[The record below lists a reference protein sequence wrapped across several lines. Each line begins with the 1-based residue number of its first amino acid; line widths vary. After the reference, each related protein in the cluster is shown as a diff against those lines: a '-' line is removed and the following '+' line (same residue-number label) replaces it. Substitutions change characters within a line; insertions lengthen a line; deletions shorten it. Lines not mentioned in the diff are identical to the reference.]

1 MRKPVA
7 LLIFIFIASGL
18 HAQNDLKVS
27 LSRDSISVGELSDF
41 QWQLS
46 LPTGTK
52 VLQMPVVPDS
62 MTSGIEVVKK
72 KDIITEKKGSRD
84 IYKQQFS
91 VSAYDS
97 GYFAIPALSATFLQ
111 DNDTVEILSDSLM
124 LYCTTVPV
132 DTTKAVKDI
141 KDIYEVEGKTSWN
154 WLWYLLAGVLIA
166 AAGVCL
172 YFRLRKKKPVIPVEE
187 IVWINPAEV
196 ALTALRK
203 MQESRSWF
211 SVSPKDFYTE
221 LVEILRKY
229 LIYSRGIQAEEMLS
243 SELIDAVTKV
253 QLPAESIHT
262 LRGILNVADM
272 AKFARFRP
280 EPGQYEKSVSDAI
293 TFVIDTKPVETNT
306 DSNGMDK

>member
-1 MRKPVA
+1 MRKPAA
-7 LLIFIFIASGL
+7 LLIFIFIALGL
-18 HAQNDLKVS
+18 QAQNDIKVS
-27 LSRDSISVGELSDF
+27 LSRDSISIGELSDF

-46 LPTGTK
+46 LPAGTK
-52 VLQMPVVPDS
+52 ILQMPLVPDS
-62 MTSGIEVVKK
+62 MPSGIEVVKK
-72 KDIITEKKGSRD
+72 KDVITEKKGKHY
-84 IYKQQFS
+84 IYKQQLS

-97 GYFAIPALSATFLQ
+97 GYFAIPALSALFLQ
-111 DNDTVEILSDSLM
+111 NNDTVEIFSDSLM

-154 WLWYLLAGVLIA
+154 WLWYVLAGILIA
-166 AAGVCL
+166 AAGVYL

-187 IVWINPAEV
+187 IVWINPAEA

-211 SVSPKDFYTE
+211 NVSPKDFYTE

-229 LIYSRGIQAEEMLS
+229 LIYSRGIHAEEMLS
-243 SELIDAVTKV
+243 SELIDAVTKAE
-253 QLPAESIHT
+253 LPAESVHT

-293 TFVIDTKPVETNT
+293 AFVIDTKPVETNT
-306 DSNGMDK
+306 DSNGMD

>member
-7 LLIFIFIASGL
+7 LLLFISIAFGL
-18 HAQNDLKVS
+18 HAQNDIKVS
-27 LSRDSISVGELSDF
+27 LSRDSISIGELSDF

-46 LPTGTK
+46 LPAGTK
-52 VLQMPVVPDS
+52 ILQMPLVPDS
-62 MTSGIEVVKK
+62 MPSGIEVVKK
-72 KDIITEKKGSRD
+72 KDVITEKKGKHY
-84 IYKQQFS
+84 IYKQQLS

-97 GYFAIPALSATFLQ
+97 GYFAIPALSALFLQ
-111 DNDTVEILSDSLM
+111 NNDTVEIFSDSLM

-154 WLWYLLAGVLIA
+154 WLWYVLAGILIA
-166 AAGVCL
+166 AAGVYL

-187 IVWINPAEV
+187 IVWINPSEA

-211 SVSPKDFYTE
+211 NVSPKDFYTE

-229 LIYSRGIQAEEMLS
+229 LIYSRGIHAEEMLS
-243 SELIDAVTKV
+243 SELIDAVTKAE
-253 QLPAESIHT
+253 LPAESVHT

-293 TFVIDTKPVETNT
+293 AFVIDTKPVETNT
-306 DSNGMDK
+306 DSNGMD

>member
-1 MRKPVA
+1 
-7 LLIFIFIASGL
+7 
-18 HAQNDLKVS
+18 
-27 LSRDSISVGELSDF
+27 
-41 QWQLS
+41 
-46 LPTGTK
+46 
-52 VLQMPVVPDS
+52 MPVVPDS
-62 MTSGIEVVKK
+62 MPSGIEVVKK
-72 KDIITEKKGSRD
+72 KEIITEKKGKRD
-84 IYKQQFS
+84 IYTQQLS

-97 GYFAIPALSATFLQ
+97 GYFAIPALSALVLQ
-111 DNDTVEILSDSLM
+111 DNDTMEILSDSLM

-141 KDIYEVEGKTSWN
+141 KDIYEVENKPSWE
-154 WLWYLLAGVLIA
+154 WLWYLIAGVLIA
-166 AAGVCL
+166 AAGVFIFL
-172 YFRLRKKKPVIPVEE
+172 RLRKKKPVIPVEE
-187 IVWINPAEV
+187 IVWVNPAEA
-196 ALTALRK
+196 ALNALRR

-229 LIYSRGIQAEEMLS
+229 LIYSRDIHAEEMLS
-243 SELIDAVTKV
+243 SELIDAVIKAD
-253 QLPAESIHT
+253 LPSESIRT

-293 TFVIDTKPVETNT
+293 SFVVETRPVETNT

>member
-1 MRKPVA
+1 MRKPAA
-7 LLIFIFIASGL
+7 LLIFILITSFS
-18 HAQNDLKVS
+18 HAQNDIKVS
-27 LSRDSISVGELSDF
+27 LSRDSISVGELSVF

-52 VLQMPVVPDS
+52 VLQMPMLPDS
-62 MTSGIEVVKK
+62 MPSGIEVVKK
-72 KDIITEKKGSRD
+72 KDIITEKKGSND
-84 IYKQQFS
+84 IYKQQLS

-97 GYFAIPALSATFLQ
+97 GYFAIPALSALFLK

-124 LYCTTVPV
+124 LFCTTVPV

-154 WLWYLLAGVLIA
+154 WLWYLLVGVLIA
-166 AAGVCL
+166 AAGVYL
-172 YFRLRKKKPVIPVEE
+172 YFRLRKKKPMIPVEE
-187 IVWINPAEV
+187 IVWVNPTEA

-203 MQESRSWF
+203 IQESRSWF

-229 LIYSRGIQAEEMLS
+229 LIYSRGIHAEEMLS
-243 SELIDAVTKV
+243 SELIEAVTKAE
-253 QLPAESIHT
+253 LPAESIHT

-280 EPGQYEKSVSDAI
+280 EPGQYEKSLSDAI
-293 TFVIDTKPVETNT
+293 KFVIDTRPVETNT
-306 DSNGMDK
+306 DNNGMDK